1 PVIIKA
7 SEADDGYSQCQNI
20 VKNWASSS
28 LDSEVKDDKHD
39 LRDLLFFLHVP
50 RTGGRTY
57 FHCFLKKLYSNS
69 QECPRS
75 YDKLRVNPRKPNCR
89 LLSTHDDYSMMS
101 KLPKEKTSV
110 VTILRNPIDRVFS
123 TYEFS
128 VEVAARF
135 LIHPNLTSVAR
146 MARMAQRRRKT
157 SGVSTLDIWP
167 WKYLVPWMREDLF
180 ARRDARKLRGQLHLV
195 ANSSYDVE
203 DILMP
208 LREYIHHPIALDIVH
223 NGATFQRPNQES
235 IHRSLFRRLNWRG
248 ARVEYRQRLPMR
260 LNLRDMGWNLGLT
273 NNSYFAEAH
282 EVRHCVL
289 KYHTLGEYVLEVAK
303 KRLADM
309 LYVGLTENHRESAT
323 MFANIVGAQVISQH
337 TISSS
342 SAKVATNDHSVLVS
356 LTIFCFVA
364 EQSSITN
371 TISDANDQGNS
382 TYQTLEDVS
391 STGKYEIAR
400 DNLRPLPLYQL
411 TVGKLMEAYE
421 SCISSLRN
429 SQSERRVNSLKRIS
443 PVNFTKEARRQIP
456 EVVIQEI
463 ASLNSLDIELYNY
476 AQHIFNEQQ
485 GHMTQRMVYAEKLAT
500 ALSTSSYPNFYV
512 FPSWKVVSLSITG
525 ILGLYEMRLM

>member
-1 PVIIKA
+1 MCKIMHLMLGLILVLLLSVPVIIKA

-223 NGATFQRPNQES
+223 NGATFQ
-235 IHRSLFRRLNWRG
+235 I
-248 ARVEYRQRLPMR
+248 A
-260 LNLRDMGWNLGLT
+260 GLT

-342 SAKVATNDHSVLVS
+342 SAKVATNDHS
-356 LTIFCFVA
+356 

-400 DNLRPLPLYQL
+400 DNL

-485 GHMTQRMVYAEKLAT
+485 GHMTQRMVYAVVGF
-500 ALSTSSYPNFYV
+500 STSESHTSSNYCQYKFMNRAFA
-512 FPSWKVVSLSITG
+512 
-525 ILGLYEMRLM
+525 LGLPSSMH